1 MFLTTRGRYATRAML
16 RLAINHGG
24 PPVPV
29 GEIAEVEQ
37 VSEKYL
43 QQLLGT
49 LKRAGLARVV
59 MGPHGGFGLARAP
72 AEITIGAILRAVE
85 GDIALTECLIHD
97 GVCDRV
103 DDCAARRLWCA
114 GTRALQEFFDSQ
126 TLASAMQQ
134 PACDPPPPR
143 KRKLSGSKVV
153 ASASLVRRR

>member
-16 RLAINHGG
+16 RLALSHGG

-29 GEIAEVEQ
+29 GEIAEREQ

-59 MGPHGGFGLARAP
+59 MGPHGGFGLAKPP

-85 GDIALTECLIHD
+85 GDIALTECLVHD
-97 GVCDRV
+97 GVCDRTEH
-103 DDCAARRLWCA
+103 CAARRLWCA

-126 TLASAMQQ
+126 TLEVAMGQ
-134 PACDPPPPR
+134 PACDPPPSR
-143 KRKLSGSKVV
+143 KRRTGGSKVV
-153 ASASLVRRR
+153 SAASLVRRR